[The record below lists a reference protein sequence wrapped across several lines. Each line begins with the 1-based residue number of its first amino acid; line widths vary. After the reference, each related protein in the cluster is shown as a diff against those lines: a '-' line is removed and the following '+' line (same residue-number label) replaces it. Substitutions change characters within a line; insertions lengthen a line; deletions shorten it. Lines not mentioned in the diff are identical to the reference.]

1 MADNP
6 HEEKARGPGK
16 EEPDRTTRRN
26 FLSKIIMGS
35 GVLASFGLFA
45 AEWFFF
51 IFPRQQRRLTRKIYA
66 GKLSQY
72 QPGQIQTFFDLEGKL
87 VLVKRD
93 GDTLRAF
100 DSTCPH
106 LGCQVH
112 WEGAENRFFCPCH
125 NGVFNPDGV
134 AVSGPP
140 ADAGQNLFE
149 VPVHVDRQSG
159 IVYLEVKDAAGKEAT

>member
-1 MADNP
+1 MADSP
-6 HEEKARGPGK
+6 KTASAR
-16 EEPDRTTRRN
+16 EPDSTGPDKSSRRD
-26 FLSKIIMGS
+26 FLSKVIMGS

-45 AEWFFF
+45 AEWIFF
-51 IFPRQQRRLTRKIYA
+51 IFPRLQLRQTRKIYA

-72 QPGQIQTFFDLEGKL
+72 QPGQIQSFFDLEGKL

-93 GDTLRAF
+93 GDNLRAF

-112 WEGAENRFFCPCH
+112 WEEPEQRFFCPCH
-125 NGVFNPDGV
+125 NGVVTPAGV

-140 ADAGQNLFE
+140 ADAGQSLFE

-159 IVYLEVKDAAGKEAT
+159 IVYLEVKDVARKEAT